1 VCELLAVAWERPVPF
16 ASLFERV
23 CRLEQWGIAGF
34 GWGVAWQDESGR
46 IRVDRGIGRFQDEAT
61 RSGALRGVTG
71 TRFLVHLRRPNLLST
86 VQLADTQPFPD
97 GDVRAFCH
105 NGYLE
110 RAEAH
115 RPRYAEVLSG
125 AADSEVG
132 WAYLRERLAA
142 GMLPGDGLVAV
153 DETFGGTAN
162 LGYLEDT
169 GALLVYARNAMN
181 PMWRFGISSDGTA
194 GIVAATSLHSADQTV
209 FDVVFPDA
217 ADRALLPI
225 GTTTSVGTPTDRE
238 RPRDGSHP
246 TAVPHVG

>member
-16 ASLFERV
+16 ESLVERA

-34 GWGVAWQDESGR
+34 GWGVAWRDESGR
-46 IRVDRGIGRFQDEAT
+46 IRVDRGLGRFQDEAPQ
-61 RSGALRGVTG
+61 REALLRAIG

-115 RPRYAEVLSG
+115 RPLYADVLSG

-132 WAYLRERLAA
+132 WAYLRERLAS
-142 GMLPGDGLVAV
+142 GMLPEDGLVAV

-162 LGYLEDT
+162 LGYLDAT

-181 PMWRFGISSDGTA
+181 PMWNFGVTSDGIA
-194 GIVAATSLHSADQTV
+194 GNVVATSLHSADKTV

-217 ADRALLPI
+217 AGRVLLPP
-225 GTTTSVGTPTDRE
+225 GTTTQVGTPVDRE
-238 RPRDGSHP
+238 RPRDDSHP
-246 TAVPHVG
+246 TAVPHAG

>member
-16 ASLFERV
+16 ASLLERA

-34 GWGVAWQDESGR
+34 GWGVAWQDESGA
-46 IRVDRGIGRFQDEAT
+46 IRVDRGLGRFQDEAPRRET
-61 RSGALRGVTG
+61 LRSATG

-115 RPRYAEVLSG
+115 RPLYAEVLSG
-125 AADSEVG
+125 AADSEIG
-132 WAYLRERLAA
+132 WAYLRERLAS
-142 GMLPGDGLVAV
+142 GMAPGDGLVAV

-162 LGYLEDT
+162 LGYLDDT
-169 GALLVYARNAMN
+169 GALLVYGRNAMN
-181 PMWRFGISSDGTA
+181 PIWTFGIASDGTA
-194 GIVAATSLHSADQTV
+194 GTVATTSLHSADETV

-217 ADRALLPI
+217 RERALLPL
-225 GTTTSVGTPTDRE
+225 GTTTHVGTPMDRE
-238 RPRDGSHP
+238 RPRDDSHP

>member
-16 ASLFERV
+16 ASLLERV

-46 IRVDRGIGRFQDEAT
+46 IRVDRGLGRFQDEAS
-61 RSGALRGVTG
+61 RREALRSAAGP
-71 TRFLVHLRRPNLLST
+71 RFLVHLRRPNLLST

-115 RPRYAEVLSG
+115 RPLYAEVLSG

-132 WAYLRERLAA
+132 WAYLRERLAS

-162 LGYLEDT
+162 LGYLDDT

-181 PMWRFGISSDGTA
+181 PMWTFGISSDGIA
-194 GIVAATSLHSADQTV
+194 GSVAATSLHSADETL

-217 ADRALLPI
+217 AGRAPLPL
-225 GTTTSVGTPTDRE
+225 GTTMHVSTSTDRE
-238 RPRDGSHP
+238 RPRDGSRP
-246 TAVPHVG
+246 TAAPHVG

>member
-16 ASLFERV
+16 SGLLDWA

-34 GWGVAWQDESGR
+34 GWGVAWQDESGA
-46 IRVDRGIGRFQDEAT
+46 IRVDRGLGRFQDEAPRRET
-61 RSGALRGVTG
+61 LRSATG

-105 NGYLE
+105 NGYLQ

-115 RPRYAEVLSG
+115 RPQYAEVLRG

-132 WAYLRERLAA
+132 WAYLRERLSA

-162 LGYLEDT
+162 LGYLDDT
-169 GALLVYARNAMN
+169 GVLLVYARNAMN
-181 PMWRFGISSDGTA
+181 PMWTFGVSSDGTA
-194 GIVAATSLHSADQTV
+194 GTVAATSLHSADATV
-209 FDVVFPDA
+209 FDVVFPGA
-217 ADRALLPI
+217 AGRILLVS
-225 GTTTSVGTPTDRE
+225 GTTARIGAPTDRE
-238 RPRDGSHP
+238 RPEDGSRP
-246 TAVPHVG
+246 TAVLHVG